1 MLTRLPSIWLPKVL
15 KRVRAKAESSYLSLF
30 ICSVDISSASD
41 SVTQAQVLTKL
52 LECGVNAFVVASL
65 EYSFDNFFIRI
76 KLYGETLSRP
86 VKIIGGLKQGSL
98 LSPILFS
105 LLTWSVTKGIN
116 GSI

>member
-1 MLTRLPSIWLPKVL
+1 M
-15 KRVRAKAESSYLSLF
+15 SLF
-30 ICSVDISSASD
+30 ICSVDISSAFD

-52 LECGVNAFVVASL
+52 LECGVNAFVAASL
-65 EYSFDNFFIRI
+65 EYWFDNSFIRI
-76 KLYGETLSRP
+76 KLNGETLSRP

-116 GSI
+116 GSL